1 MASWIALP
9 ERPCDPGHSTN
20 NPDTPETTPPVQ
32 LLHLDSH
39 HSRPFGSKPREC
51 PLITS
56 MRAICSNAVGLVDRL
71 VELPCPL
78 RATMQGPKPSSCSL
92 STNSVSMPSMPVK
105 DFQRKMPTSTSSGIQ
120 IRRRR
125 VGINGQPQA
134 PGQAIDMHAAQ
145 LDQTSFIAG
154 SAAGVDQI
162 WARAF
167 DGWLWSDWHP
177 LSVTGHA

>member
-1 MASWIALP
+1 MSDADNDNDVMTKYQFWDSNPAATS
-9 ERPCDPGHSTN
+9 GH
-20 NPDTPETTPPVQ
+20 
-32 LLHLDSH
+32 
-39 HSRPFGSKPREC
+39 F
-51 PLITS
+51 
-56 MRAICSNAVGLVDRL
+56 A
-71 VELPCPL
+71 
-78 RATMQGPKPSSCSL
+78 
-92 STNSVSMPSMPVK
+92 
-105 DFQRKMPTSTSSGIQ
+105 
-120 IRRRR
+120 
-125 VGINGQPQA
+125 INGQPQA